1 MLTFNHFQRSVKID
15 ELDGDT
21 SQIPSSVEIARLRQG
36 KEEHWFWFAGSLLE
50 TVAGVRNGWGQE
62 KYFIE
67 DIAQAKD
74 TKGRTMVSI
83 TDEAFTLLLKDNYI
97 DKWIERCNNGWHER
111 VSGRKM
117 GKYSSSASG
126 EQGRSGWSKEGM
138 KKFNAYVNMVR
149 ASRTHETTP
158 EKEHALMMFLQST
171 EKGRK
176 VVQRANQVSSG
187 RNDEFG
193 DDSNDD
199 DGSEEEDVEIY
210 NEL

>member
-1 MLTFNHFQRSVKID
+1 M
-15 ELDGDT
+15 DGDT
-21 SQIPSSVEIARLRQG
+21 SKIPSSAELARLRQG
-36 KEEHWFWFAGSLLE
+36 KDEHWFWFAGTLLE

-62 KYFIE
+62 KYFIH

-83 TDEAFTLLLKDNYI
+83 TDEALTLLLYDNYI
-97 DKWIERCNNGWHER
+97 EKWIERYKNGWNER

-138 KKFNAYVNMVR
+138 KKFNEYVNMVR
-149 ASRTHETTP
+149 ASRAHETTP
-158 EKEHALMMFLQST
+158 EKEHALMVFLQST
-171 EKGRK
+171 EKGQR
-176 VVQRANQVSSG
+176 VVQRANHVSSG
-187 RNDEFG
+187 RNNEFG

-199 DGSEEEDVEIY
+199 GASEEEDIEVY